1 MQSLPKLNLV
11 FWKLQKKSCKWV
23 GKPKPEDKQGLKAL
37 TKEYTVTNCVF
48 SNGEVENLPTF
59 F

>member
-1 MQSLPKLNLV
+1 MATQLNLV

-23 GKPKPEDKQGLKAL
+23 GKPKPEDKQDLKAL
-37 TKEYTVTNCVF
+37 TKEYIVTNCVF
-48 SNGEVENLPTF
+48 SNEEVENLPTF